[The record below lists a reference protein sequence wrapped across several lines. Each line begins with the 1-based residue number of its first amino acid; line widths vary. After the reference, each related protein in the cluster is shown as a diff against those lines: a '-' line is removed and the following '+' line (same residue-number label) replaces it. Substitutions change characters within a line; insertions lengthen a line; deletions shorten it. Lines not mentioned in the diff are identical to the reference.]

1 MNKNQAKK
9 RIKELQEQLREHN
22 RRYYV
27 ESNPVISDYEYDQLL
42 KELEGLEEHYPEF
55 ITTDSPTQRVGET
68 VLDSFETVSH
78 KQPMLSLGNTY
89 NYDELREFDKRIQ
102 KNLQE
107 PYEYILEP
115 KIDGAGVA
123 LLYKKGLL
131 IRGATRGDGKSGD
144 DISLNIKTINSIP
157 LRIDESILS
166 DFEVRGEVYMSLH
179 GFEQYNKAQIKS
191 GEQPFANPRN
201 AAAGSLRQLDPKIV
215 SKRPLDAYWYHISW
229 SPAQQFSTHWQALEA
244 LKQAGFRVNPH
255 LKKVETID
263 EAIKYCEELESLR
276 ETLDY
281 DIDGAVIKIND
292 LSQQQKLG
300 HTTKSPRWAISYKF
314 AAKQATTQLED
325 IVFQVGRTGAITP
338 VAVLKAAALGGV
350 TVSRATLH
358 NFDEIKRKDIKIGD
372 TVLIERSGDVIPQ
385 VVKTIPEKRIGK
397 EKEVQ
402 IPSTCPICGSETTR
416 EQGGVVLRCTNKSCP
431 AKLKWRIKYFAS
443 RDAMDIDHLGEST
456 VDKLLETNLID
467 NIADLYS
474 LTEKDILTLEGFKE
488 KSAANLIKSIQQSK
502 TQSLSRLIYGLG
514 IRHVGKYA
522 AQLLA
527 AHYSSIDEL
536 ASADTEELKSIH
548 GLGEKSAE
556 SIGAFFTTEE
566 HQDLIRRLKEAGV
579 NTKASTKSKTTALS
593 GKKVVFTGSLSSLS
607 RPQAS
612 DLVKE
617 SGGIV
622 ASSVGSDTDY
632 VIIGEKPGS
641 KAKKAQQL
649 GITLLKEDEFLYLVG
664 KNTTKESK
672 KSQQTLL

>member
-9 RIKELQEQLREHN
+9 RIKDLQVQLREHN

-27 ESNPVISDYEYDQLL
+27 ESNPIISDYEYDQLL
-42 KELEGLEEHYPEF
+42 KELEGLEEDYPEF
-55 ITTDSPTQRVGET
+55 ITADSPTQRVGET
-68 VLDSFETVSH
+68 VLDSFETVAH

-89 NYDELREFDKRIQ
+89 NYEELREFDKRIQ

-107 PYEYILEP
+107 SYEYILEP

-123 LLYKKGLL
+123 LLYEEGRL
-131 IRGATRGDGKSGD
+131 IRGATRGDGKTGD

-215 SKRPLDAYWYHISW
+215 SKRPLDAYWYHLSW
-229 SPAQQFSTHWQALEA
+229 SPTQHFKTHWHAIEA
-244 LKQAGFRVNPH
+244 LKNAGFRVNPH
-255 LKKVETID
+255 IKKVENID

-292 LSQQQKLG
+292 LTQQKKLG

-325 IVFQVGRTGAITP
+325 IVLQVGRTGAITP
-338 VAVLKAAALGGV
+338 VAVLKAAPLGGV

-385 VVKTIPEKRIGK
+385 VVKTIPEKRSGK

-402 IPSTCPICGSETTR
+402 MPATCPICGSETAR

-456 VDKLLETNLID
+456 VDKMLESHLID

-474 LTEKDILTLEGFKE
+474 LTEKDLLTLEGFKE
-488 KSAANLIKSIQQSK
+488 KSAANLIESIQQSK

-527 AHYSSIDEL
+527 SHYSSIDEL

-556 SIGAFFTTEE
+556 SIGAFFATEE

-579 NTKASTKSKTTALS
+579 KTKAHTRNAATPLS

-632 VIIGEKPGS
+632 VIIGDKPGS

-649 GITLLKEDEFLYLVG
+649 GITLLKEDEFLYMVG
-664 KNTTKESK
+664 KNTTKERK

>member
-9 RIKELQEQLREHN
+9 RIKDLQNTLREHN

-27 ESNPVISDYEYDQLL
+27 ESNPIISDYEYDQLL
-42 KELEGLEEHYPEF
+42 KELETLEEKYPEF
-55 ITTDSPTQRVGET
+55 ITADSPTQRVGET

-107 PYEYILEP
+107 DYDYVLEP

-123 LLYKKGLL
+123 LLYEKGVL

-157 LRIDESILS
+157 LRVDKTILS
-166 DFEVRGEVYMSLH
+166 DFEVRGEVYMSLQ
-179 GFEQYNKAQIKS
+179 GFEKYNTAQIKS

-229 SPAQQFSTHWQALEA
+229 SPTQQFSTHWQALEA
-244 LKQAGFRVNPH
+244 LKQAGFRVNPYI
-255 LKKVETID
+255 KKVGNIE
-263 EAIKYCEELESLR
+263 EAIQYCKELESIR
-276 ETLDY
+276 DTLDY

-292 LSQQQKLG
+292 LTQQQKLG

-325 IVFQVGRTGAITP
+325 VVFQVGRTGAITP
-338 VAVLKAAALGGV
+338 VAVLKAASLGGV

-372 TVLIERSGDVIPQ
+372 SVLIERSGDVIPQ
-385 VVKTIPEKRIGK
+385 VVKTIPEQRSGK
-397 EKEVQ
+397 EKSVTMPQ
-402 IPSTCPICGSETTR
+402 TCPICGSKTAR
-416 EQGGVVLRCTNKSCP
+416 DDGGVVLRCTNKSCP

-456 VDKLLETNLID
+456 VDKLLEAQLID

-474 LTEKDILTLEGFKE
+474 LTEKEILTLEGFKE
-488 KSAANLIKSIQQSK
+488 KSAKNLIESIQHSK
-502 TQSLSRLIYGLG
+502 KQSLSRLIYGLG

-527 AHYSSIDEL
+527 THYNSIDEL
-536 ASADTEELKSIH
+536 AKADTEELKSIH

-556 SIGAFFTTEE
+556 SIGSFFATEE
-566 HQDLIRRLKEAGV
+566 HQDLIKRLKEAGV
-579 NTKASTKSKTTALS
+579 NTKAATQKKTTALS
-593 GKKVVFTGSLSSLS
+593 GKKVVFTGSLTTLS

-622 ASSVGSDTDY
+622 SSSVGSDTDY

-641 KAKKAQQL
+641 KAKKAEQL
-649 GITLLKEDEFLYLVG
+649 GIKVLQEEEFLYIIG
-664 KNTTKESK
+664 KTNTKEHK